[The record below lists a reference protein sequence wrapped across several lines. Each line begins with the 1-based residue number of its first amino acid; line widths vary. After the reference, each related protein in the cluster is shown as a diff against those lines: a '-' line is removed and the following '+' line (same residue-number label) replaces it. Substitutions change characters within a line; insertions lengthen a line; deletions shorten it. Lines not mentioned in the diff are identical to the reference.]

1 MPTANVN
8 ILAVL
13 VAALLTFVLGAF
25 WYSPV
30 LFARQWMQAQGYT
43 PERLQE
49 MKQKGLTRAYVA
61 SALCYLV
68 MAYVVA
74 LFAAYTNSTTLAQG
88 LWLGFLAWLGFAA
101 PIGLS
106 ANLFSEK
113 PIAAWVIDAGYQLA
127 YLVIMGALLSVWR

>member
-30 LFARQWMQAQGYT
+30 LFAKQWMAAQGYT
-43 PERLQE
+43 PEKIQE
-49 MKQKGLTRAYVA
+49 MKKRGVSRAYVA
-61 SALCYLV
+61 SALCYVV

-74 LFAAYTNSTTLAQG
+74 LLASYTNSTTLAQG
-88 LWLGFLAWLGFAA
+88 LWLGFLFWLGFAA
-101 PIGLS
+101 PIGLT
-106 ANLFSEK
+106 ANMFSEK

-127 YLVIMGALLSVWR
+127 YLVIMGVVLSIWR

>member
-30 LFARQWMQAQGYT
+30 LFAKQWMAAQGYT
-43 PERLQE
+43 PEKLE
-49 MKQKGLTRAYVA
+49 AMKKRGATRAYVV
-61 SALCYLV
+61 SVLCYVV

-74 LFAAYTNSTTLAQG
+74 LLASYTNSTTLAQG
-88 LWLGFLAWLGFAA
+88 LWLGFLSWLGFAA
-101 PIGLS
+101 TIGLTTQM
-106 ANLFSEK
+106 FSEK

-127 YLVIMGALLSVWR
+127 YLLIMGALLSVWR

>member
-8 ILAVL
+8 IFAVL
-13 VAALLTFVLGAF
+13 VAAVLTFVLGAF

-43 PERLQE
+43 PEKLEE
-49 MKQKGLTRAYVA
+49 MKKRGLTRAYVG
-61 SALCYLV
+61 SALCDLV

-101 PIGLS
+101 PIGLT

-127 YLVIMGALLSVWR
+127 FLVIMGVLLSVWR

>member
-8 ILAVL
+8 IFAVL
-13 VAALLTFVLGAF
+13 IAAVLTFVLGAF

-43 PERLQE
+43 PEKLEE
-49 MKQKGLTRAYVA
+49 MKKRGLTRAYVG
-61 SALCYLV
+61 SALCDLV

-101 PIGLS
+101 PIGLT
-106 ANLFSEK
+106 ANLFSET

-127 YLVIMGALLSVWR
+127 FLVIMGVLLSVWR

>member
-25 WYSPV
+25 WYSPI

-43 PERLQE
+43 PEKIAE
-49 MKQKGLTRAYVA
+49 MKKRGVTRAYVV
-61 SALCYLV
+61 SALCYFV

-74 LFAAYTNSTTLAQG
+74 LLASYTNSTTVVQG
-88 LWLGFLAWLGFAA
+88 LWLGR
-101 PIGLS
+101 
-106 ANLFSEK
+106 SEEHTSEL
-113 PIAAWVIDAGYQLA
+113 QSLA
-127 YLVIMGALLSVWR
+127 YLVCRLLLEK